1 MENILKETHIVE
13 QILRRLNEVAPI
25 PNEGFLAG
33 GAVANTLLGMKYGD
47 IEYPVNDLDIY
58 IEEDPNGKTRESG
71 APLRSDNLI
80 VEDGYW
86 GGTIGY
92 DQGTTYRIVSV
103 ERDGLYNYIN
113 ISAIINRSK
122 SSNPTYILKGFD
134 LNCCQVGIDLST
146 NTLYYTP
153 QFEEFMKTKQ
163 LDVTSV
169 YTPAHTAIRLF
180 KKKKELNCYC
190 NVEACMELLSQPL
203 IPSTTIRLLRGGFGI
218 YFSDKYKDMFIRH
231 YDELKHYFRMVRFFD
246 HKRRLWDSRYEVRKQ
261 FQKGI
266 PDLSPDHAVNWLD
279 PHRTPPQELLEQW
292 ATLNDKLWT
301 LIPSKYLNPQ
311 PQINKI
317 LKGTTPN
324 PISFMSAYH
333 LISGKIKKTI
343 LKKAELIME
352 KGTYTKLLS
361 LVNPDFYNC
370 DFTTE
375 HILYIDEVMKK
386 NQSLSRFIGK
396 YEMNLQQTLTF
407 VNDIERIIKKEGMFI
422 LGILTPILEEGNHSV
437 LPTYNN
443 MVKWVEN
450 KKKEMDKPLIP
461 PQDLSGLELPYNIEV
476 REIVSE
482 CQLQWAGQRLKNCLN
497 NEGQGYAAKIQ
508 SGKVKVFLITT
519 PKSTSA
525 FEIFTEKN
533 GLSYSVQQILSSCNK
548 KPSLYHTV
556 ISQLLIMYLNKGLLK
571 KVYESRL
578 KNYEDIMFLNKGLLA
593 TTPDLPTK
601 DNEICYGDV
610 IRGAG
615 DFGVTEEEVVEPE
628 PQEGPELRNL
638 YGRGGNLIGEELVAL
653 RPGDE
658 LVAPRPETI
667 GDLVALQ
674 DLRDHLNE
682 MENRNP
688 LTEEVE
694 MEVPLGHYLTNV
706 DTENLEIEEEIDPND
721 TDRFIL

>member
-1 MENILKETHIVE
+1 MENILKETNIVE
-13 QILRRLNEVAPI
+13 QILRRLNDLAPI

-47 IEYPVNDLDIY
+47 IEYPINDLDIY
-58 IEEDPNGKTRESG
+58 MEEDPNGPTRESG

-103 ERDGLYNYIN
+103 EREGLYNYIN
-113 ISAIINRSK
+113 ISAIRNRNK

-190 NVEACMELLSQPL
+190 NVAACMELLSQPL
-203 IPSTTIRLLRGGFGI
+203 IPTSTIRLRRGEFGI
-218 YFSDKYKDMFIRH
+218 YFTHKYKDMFIRY

-246 HKRRLWDSRYEVRKQ
+246 HKRRLWDTRYQYNQQ
-261 FQKGI
+261 FEK
-266 PDLSPDHAVNWLD
+266 PDELDKDHAVNWLD
-279 PHRTPPQELLEQW
+279 PHRTPPQQLLDQW
-292 ATLNDKLWT
+292 ATLNDALWT
-301 LIPSKYLNPQ
+301 LIPSQYLTPNPK
-311 PQINKI
+311 IDNI

-324 PISFMSAYH
+324 PLSFMSAYN

-343 LKKAELIME
+343 LKKAELIIE
-352 KGTYTKLLS
+352 KGTYTKLLA
-361 LVNPDFYNC
+361 LINPDFYNC

-375 HILYIDEVMKK
+375 HISYIDEVMKK
-386 NQSLSRFIGK
+386 NRSLSRFIGK

-407 VNDIERIIKKEGMFI
+407 LNDIERIIKKEGMFI

-437 LPTYNN
+437 LPTYKN
-443 MVKWVEN
+443 MVKWVES
-450 KKKEMDKPLIP
+450 KKKEMDKPLIS
-461 PQDLSGLELPYNIEV
+461 PQDLSGLGLPSHVEIS
-476 REIVSE
+476 EIVSE

-497 NEGQGYAAKIQ
+497 NEGQGYREKIQ
-508 SGKVKVFLITT
+508 LGKVKVFLITT
-519 PKSTSA
+519 PKSMSA
-525 FEIFTEKN
+525 FEIFIEKN
-533 GLSYSVQQILSSCNK
+533 GLSYGVQQILSSCNK

-571 KVYESRL
+571 SVYDSRL

-610 IRGAG
+610 IGN
-615 DFGVTEEEVVEPE
+615 DIEFGIPMEEELDHQPVD
-628 PQEGPELRNL
+628 GPELRNL
-638 YGRGGNLIGEELVAL
+638 YGRRGNIIGEELVA
-653 RPGDE
+653 
-658 LVAPRPETI
+658 PRPQTI
-667 GDLVALQ
+667 GDLTALQ
-674 DLRDHLNE
+674 DLRDQLRE
-682 MENRNP
+682 NP

-694 MEVPLGHYLTNV
+694 REVPLGHYLTNV
-706 DTENLEIEEEIDPND
+706 DTENLEIEDEIDPND
-721 TDRFIL
+721 TDRFGDTFLL

>member
-1 MENILKETHIVE
+1 MENILKETNIVE
-13 QILRRLNEVAPI
+13 QILRRLNDLAPI

-47 IEYPVNDLDIY
+47 IEYPINDLDIY
-58 IEEDPNGKTRESG
+58 IEKDPNGPTRDAG

-103 ERDGLYNYIN
+103 DREGLYNYIN

-203 IPSTTIRLLRGGFGI
+203 IPSTTIRLMRGAFGI

-246 HKRRLWDSRYEVRKQ
+246 HKRRLWDSRYEFGKQ
-261 FQKGI
+261 FQKKV
-266 PDLSPDHAVNWLD
+266 DLDSDHAVNWLD

-292 ATLNDKLWT
+292 AHLNDKLWT
-301 LIPSKYLNPQ
+301 LIPSKHLNPQ

-333 LISGKIKKTI
+333 LISGKMKKTI

-375 HILYIDEVMKK
+375 HISYIDEVMKK
-386 NQSLSRFIGK
+386 NRSLSRFIGK

-407 VNDIERIIKKEGMFI
+407 LNDIERIIKKEGMFI

-437 LPTYNN
+437 LPTYKN
-443 MVKWVEN
+443 MIKWVES
-450 KKKEMDKPLIP
+450 KKKEMDKPLIT
-461 PQDLSGLELPYNIEV
+461 PQDLSGLSLPHNIEV

-497 NEGQGYAAKIQ
+497 NEVQGYAGKIQ

-525 FEIFTEKN
+525 FEIFAEKN

-571 KVYESRL
+571 SVYESRL

-610 IRGAG
+610 IGN
-615 DFGVTEEEVVEPE
+615 DIEFGVPVEHVPE
-628 PQEGPELRNL
+628 LDAGPELRNL
-638 YGRGGNLIGEELVAL
+638 YGRRGNIIGEELVA
-653 RPGDE
+653 
-658 LVAPRPETI
+658 PRPQTI
-667 GDLVALQ
+667 GDLTALQ
-674 DLRDHLNE
+674 DLRDQ
-682 MENRNP
+682 MEERRNPNP

-694 MEVPLGHYLTNV
+694 REVPLGHYLTNV
-706 DTENLEIEEEIDPND
+706 DIENLEIEDESDPND
-721 TDRFIL
+721 PDRFGDTFLL

>member
-1 MENILKETHIVE
+1 MENILKETNIVE
-13 QILRRLNEVAPI
+13 QILRRLNELAPI

-47 IEYPVNDLDIY
+47 IEYPINDLDIY
-58 IEEDPNGKTRESG
+58 MEEDPDKPTRESG

-103 ERDGLYNYIN
+103 EREGLYNYIN
-113 ISAIINRSK
+113 ISAISNRSK

-146 NTLYYTP
+146 NTLYYTTH
-153 QFEEFMKTKQ
+153 FEEFMKTKQ

-203 IPSTTIRLLRGGFGI
+203 IPSTTIQLMWRSFGI

-246 HKRRLWDSRYEVRKQ
+246 HKRRLWDSRYEFGKQ
-261 FQKGI
+261 FQKDV
-266 PDLSPDHAVNWLD
+266 DLDSDHAVNWLD
-279 PHRTPPQELLEQW
+279 PHRTPPQELLEKW
-292 ATLNDKLWT
+292 ASLNDTLWT
-301 LIPSKYLNPQ
+301 LIPSKHLTPNTK
-311 PQINKI
+311 INKI
-317 LKGTTPN
+317 LKGTIPN
-324 PISFMSAYH
+324 PLSFMSAYH
-333 LISGKIKKTI
+333 LISGKVKKTI
-343 LKKAELIME
+343 LNKAQLIIE
-352 KGTYTKLLS
+352 NGTYTKMLA

-370 DFTTE
+370 DFTIE
-375 HILYIDEVMKK
+375 HISYIDTVMSK

-396 YEMNLQQTLTF
+396 YNLNLQETLTF
-407 VNDIERIIKKEGMFI
+407 VNDIERISKKEGMFI
-422 LGILTPILEEGNHSV
+422 INILTLILDEGNPSIS
-437 LPTYNN
+437 PTYKN
-443 MVKWVEN
+443 MIKWIES
-450 KKKEMDKPLIP
+450 KKKEMDKPLITP
-461 PQDLSGLELPYNIEV
+461 LDLSGLQLPDHIEIK
-476 REIVSE
+476 EIISE
-482 CQLQWAGQRLKNCLN
+482 CQLQWSGQRLKNCLN
-497 NEGQGYAAKIQ
+497 NDGQEYANKIE
-508 SGKVKVFLITT
+508 SGKVKVFVINT
-519 PKSTSA
+519 PNSTSA
-525 FEIFTEKN
+525 FEIFMEKN

-571 KVYESRL
+571 SIYESRL

-601 DNEICYGDV
+601 DNDVCYGDIGIEPAV
-610 IRGAG
+610 GF
-615 DFGVTEEEVVEPE
+615 DNVDYEPTEPIAER
-628 PQEGPELRNL
+628 QLRNI
-638 YGRGGNLIGEELVAL
+638 YVRQGNILGEELVA
-653 RPGDE
+653 PQ
-658 LVAPRPETI
+658 PQTI
-667 GDLVALQ
+667 GDLTALQ
-674 DLRDHLNE
+674 DLRDRMVERRNP
-682 MENRNP
+682 NP

-694 MEVPLGHYLTNV
+694 REVPLGHYLTNV
-706 DTENLEIEEEIDPND
+706 DIENLEIEDESDPNNPWGNH
-721 TDRFIL
+721 